1 MISLQQGQHLSQQ
14 LAPALRQSIKV
25 LAMNLQELRQEI
37 AQEIA
42 ANPVIEDVDHPLE
55 LPMEAVA
62 SRREAREELAS
73 YAQPEDEA
81 APSVNPDEDSAERR
95 QRFFDSQVKTETL
108 QEHLESQIPTSGLPD
123 ADFPLA
129 EMLIGNLNDDGYFIG
144 SLPDIEM
151 VTGESEA
158 HVLGVL
164 AAIRRFD
171 PLGCGAR
178 NLKECLLAQMEK
190 FDDSP
195 WEDEV
200 RGLIEHHLEDIA
212 AGRES
217 VIRER
222 LNLTHDEYVQALR
235 QLQTLDPRP
244 GRAFEST
251 GEQNRIVKPEVHAVR
266 ENGRWIAEVDD
277 LALPDVHISPKYIK
291 MLEDPSVSKEVKD
304 YLRERLAAAHAL
316 VEAVEH
322 REETVRS
329 IAQEIFDRQP
339 GFFTHGLKGLQP
351 LTMLEVAE
359 KVGVHPTT
367 VSRTVNDKYVS
378 TPRGTVELRRFF
390 TQGIE
395 TAGGEVVAKEAVHDA
410 LRALVDAEDKR
421 HPLSD
426 DALAAKLKEQ
436 GYLLA
441 RRTVAKYRGMLDIPS
456 TSERRRR

>member
-304 YLRERLAAAHAL
+304 YLRERLAAAHG
-316 VEAVEH
+316 
-322 REETVRS
+322 R
-329 IAQEIFDRQP
+329 
-339 GFFTHGLKGLQP
+339 
-351 LTMLEVAE
+351 
-359 KVGVHPTT
+359 
-367 VSRTVNDKYVS
+367 
-378 TPRGTVELRRFF
+378 
-390 TQGIE
+390 
-395 TAGGEVVAKEAVHDA
+395 
-410 LRALVDAEDKR
+410 
-421 HPLSD
+421 
-426 DALAAKLKEQ
+426 
-436 GYLLA
+436 
-441 RRTVAKYRGMLDIPS
+441 
-456 TSERRRR
+456 